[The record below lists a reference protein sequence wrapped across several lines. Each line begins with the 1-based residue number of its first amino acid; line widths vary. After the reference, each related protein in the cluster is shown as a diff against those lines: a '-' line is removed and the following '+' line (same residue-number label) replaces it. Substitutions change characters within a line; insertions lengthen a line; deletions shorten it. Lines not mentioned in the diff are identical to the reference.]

1 VRFEV
6 QDTGIGI
13 PEDKQS
19 LLFES
24 FRQLDASITRKYGG
38 TGLGLAIVRQL
49 VRLMGGNITVASTEG
64 AGSTFIVELPM
75 PAIAAP
81 PDISEPVM
89 RAPNIPLSL
98 LVVED
103 NKTSRILMHDTLTA
117 LGHTVTLAIDGNQA
131 LEHVASEPFNLILM
145 DLRMPDMDGL
155 EATRR
160 IRTLESEA
168 GRARTPVIVVTA
180 DTDVQTREDC
190 LNAGIDAI
198 LTKPA
203 PLAKL
208 AAIIAEQTEGT
219 TGIVRAKTAPDDA
232 PLLTLQSLSD
242 MRNDVL
248 RIRKFTVL
256 LLTDVEEEMSSLQ
269 VSLQAQDRQAL
280 EQTAHTLKGLCSHL
294 QDPLL
299 KDLAMRLQAGA
310 QLAALPELSATADLL
325 QSAINKII
333 ARERKMEAL

>member
-1 VRFEV
+1 
-6 QDTGIGI
+6 
-13 PEDKQS
+13 
-19 LLFES
+19 
-24 FRQLDASITRKYGG
+24 
-38 TGLGLAIVRQL
+38 
-49 VRLMGGNITVASTEG
+49 
-64 AGSTFIVELPM
+64 M
-75 PAIAAP
+75 PAITAP
-81 PDISEPVM
+81 PEMPEPVI
-89 RAPNIPLSL
+89 RASSIPLSL

-103 NKTSRILMHDTLTA
+103 NKTNRILMHDTLTT
-117 LGHTVTLAIDGNQA
+117 LGHSVTLAINGNEA
-131 LEHVASEPFNLILM
+131 LEHVAREPFHLILM
-145 DLRMPDMDGL
+145 DLRMPGMDGL

-160 IRTLESEA
+160 IRTLEREA

-190 LNAGIDAI
+190 LDAGIDAI
-198 LTKPA
+198 VIKPA

-208 AAIIAEQTEGT
+208 TDIIAKHTKGT
-219 TGIVRAKTAPDDA
+219 TAIVRGKTATADM
-232 PLLTLQSLSD
+232 PLLTSQSLSD

-248 RIRKFTVL
+248 RIRKFTGL
-256 LLTDVEEEMSSLQ
+256 LLTDVEEEMSNLQ
-269 VSLQAQDRQAL
+269 VSLQRQDRQAL

>member
-1 VRFEV
+1 L
-6 QDTGIGI
+6 
-13 PEDKQS
+13 S
-19 LLFES
+19 NL
-24 FRQLDASITRKYGG
+24 GG
-38 TGLGLAIVRQL
+38 AV
-49 VRLMGGNITVASTEG
+49 
-64 AGSTFIVELPM
+64 
-75 PAIAAP
+75 
-81 PDISEPVM
+81 
-89 RAPNIPLSL
+89 
-98 LVVED
+98 
-103 NKTSRILMHDTLTA
+103 H
-117 LGHTVTLAIDGNQA
+117 
-131 LEHVASEPFNLILM
+131 
-145 DLRMPDMDGL
+145 
-155 EATRR
+155 
-160 IRTLESEA
+160 
-168 GRARTPVIVVTA
+168 
-180 DTDVQTREDC
+180 
-190 LNAGIDAI
+190 
-198 LTKPA
+198 
-203 PLAKL
+203 
-208 AAIIAEQTEGT
+208 AIIAEQTDGT